1 MAKTDTAAMMLL
13 RIMKLLRTAVTSLLM
28 LMLALAFSG
37 DVLAKGR
44 GGNRDRVREQ
54 VKWEAVPE
62 PVQAT
67 ITDKAAGG
75 KIIGIE
81 KETRRGAVTYEAEVR
96 RTDGKVIA
104 IEVAESGKLI
114 SVEEDPSVDG

>member
-1 MAKTDTAAMMLL
+1 
-13 RIMKLLRTAVTSLLM
+13 MKLLRTTATFLLI
-28 LMLALAFSG
+28 LTFTLPISS
-37 DVLAKGR
+37 DVFAKGR

-54 VKWEAVPE
+54 VKWEAVPA

-81 KETRRGAVTYEAEVR
+81 KETRRGEVPYEAEVR
-96 RTDGKVIA
+96 RTDSKVIA

-114 SVEEDPSVDG
+114 TVEEETSVVDGE

>member
-1 MAKTDTAAMMLL
+1 
-13 RIMKLLRTAVTSLLM
+13 MKFLRTAATFLLI
-28 LMLALAFSG
+28 LTLTLAFSSVG
-37 DVLAKGR
+37 LAKGK
-44 GGNRDRVREQ
+44 GKRDRVREQ
-54 VKWEAVPE
+54 VKWEVVPE

-81 KETRRGAVTYEAEVR
+81 KETRRGEVTYEAEVR
-96 RTDGKVIA
+96 RTDSKVIS

-114 SVEEDPSVDG
+114 SVEEETSVVDDSD